1 MMMVLTDS
9 GNGNRLLSLNR
20 NSQYLLY
27 VKTIIKMKKK
37 NQLAIMQLSK
47 LQNYKSK
54 LANQLAENR
63 ESYSGN
69 RTSIIVA
76 SEEYITITL
85 QEGGKYE

>member
-1 MMMVLTDS
+1 
-9 GNGNRLLSLNR
+9 
-20 NSQYLLY
+20 
-27 VKTIIKMKKK
+27 MKKK

-76 SEEYITITL
+76 LEEYITITL